1 MKRKT
6 EKETGK
12 DLKNIIKI
20 TRNESKKIN
29 EDWYRELSEEE
40 EEEEEEEKRNRAFK
54 KLTQEYVWWRQT
66 KTKRL

>member
-40 EEEEEEEKRNRAFK
+40 EEKKKEIEHSRN
-54 KLTQEYVWWRQT
+54 
-66 KTKRL
+66 